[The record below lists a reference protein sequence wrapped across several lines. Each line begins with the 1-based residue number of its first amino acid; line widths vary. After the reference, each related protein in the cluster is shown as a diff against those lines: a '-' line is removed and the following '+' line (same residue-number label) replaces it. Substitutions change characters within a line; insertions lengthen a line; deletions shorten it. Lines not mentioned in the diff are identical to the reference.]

1 LRPRRALPHHV
12 IEVGVVAV
20 RIQRITRGAIE
31 VCVADAFVAEDA
43 IAIHEALEGSGAGS
57 QASIDL
63 HESRRS
69 DPVALARL
77 ASDILSQRWRIELH
91 GICWYDIRLLSH
103 LGVPPRELGAAPA
116 ERDF

>member
-1 LRPRRALPHHV
+1 M
-12 IEVGVVAV
+12 EVGVVAV